1 MEDHVD
7 RYCTTNNYPNCL
19 QYSHQV
25 SGQLEFADES
35 INAFVNRRRF
45 VRVKLQRQVTLMK
58 TGMADD
64 PTIFHNK
71 AKARILDLSVGGMR
85 LATEM
90 PLQNDSEIQFSFDE
104 RKSEQM
110 FSGKG
115 YIAWCNKQI
124 DEPGYQAGIV
134 FGEKKFSK
142 EIGSYLSSLRGQV

>member
-7 RYCTTNNYPNCL
+7 RYCTTDNYPNCL

-25 SGQLEFADES
+25 SNQLQFADENIYS
-35 INAFVNRRRF
+35 FINRRRF
-45 VRVKLQRQVTLMK
+45 VRIKLERQVTLIP
-58 TGMADD
+58 TGVIVDRHNL
-64 PTIFHNK
+64 HNK
-71 AKARILDLSVGGMR
+71 ARTLDLSVGGMR
-85 LATEM
+85 LTTEM

-104 RKSEQM
+104 IQSEQM
-110 FSGKG
+110 LAGKG

-134 FGEKKFSK
+134 FGEKNFSK